1 MAVLEKRRLGRIGHM
16 TSVVMY
22 GGAALG
28 EVSQEEADRSV
39 QHALDHGVNHFD
51 TAASYGD
58 SELRLGP
65 WMERLRGEVFLAT
78 KTERRDRA
86 GAAEQ
91 IRRSL
96 ERLRVERVDLLQLH
110 AIGDM
115 RELDL
120 VTRTGGALEAA
131 VAAQEEGLVGA
142 IGITGHGH
150 QAPATHLEAL
160 RRYPFATVLTP
171 LNPVLYANARYREDF
186 EALVAEAARQ
196 DAAVR
201 VIKAVARGPWPDGQA
216 RNYATWYEP
225 LESQAEI
232 DRAVWFALSHPGV
245 VAIAGPGD
253 IHLLPRVIDAAERFR
268 PLGPEEREEAMA
280 LAAAAAH
287 TSPFGAF

>member
-131 VAAQEEGLVGA
+131 VAAHPQWEPEPPLPAIWVRRLSFNAVGAGSDQEWLSEEEGGGEAGA
-142 IGITGHGH
+142 G
-150 QAPATHLEAL
+150 
-160 RRYPFATVLTP
+160 RSRVLGT
-171 LNPVLYANARYREDF
+171 
-186 EALVAEAARQ
+186 
-196 DAAVR
+196 
-201 VIKAVARGPWPDGQA
+201 DG
-216 RNYATWYEP
+216 
-225 LESQAEI
+225 L
-232 DRAVWFALSHPGV
+232 
-245 VAIAGPGD
+245 
-253 IHLLPRVIDAAERFR
+253 
-268 PLGPEEREEAMA
+268 
-280 LAAAAAH
+280 
-287 TSPFGAF
+287 